1 MRHRSRITEDEAME
15 RARERHSEQSVADL
29 ELTICRQAMRIQQL
43 ERQVAELS
51 ESAANRK
58 LAQVINLLGLRYA
71 HSPNYIHSAFT
82 DSDRRELAGLLCV
95 EAYSNVQEGK

>member
-1 MRHRSRITEDEAME
+1 MIHLTRTTEDELME
-15 RARERHSEQSVADL
+15 RARERHSKANVSHM
-29 ELTICRQAMRIQQL
+29 ELVICRQAMRIQQL

-71 HSPNYIHSAFT
+71 NDPRYIHTAFT
-82 DSDRRELAGLLCV
+82 DVERRELAGLLCV
-95 EAYSNVQEGK
+95 AAYSNAN